1 MVREDGVIEAARNM
15 AESIAGGWL
24 LAGTYSLACAHFYTS
39 CAELLLEA
47 FDAGIAQD

>member
-1 MVREDGVIEAARNM
+1 MKDM

-47 FDAGIAQD
+47 FDASGAAD